1 MLSQFK
7 NYFSVSKKEWNGMVI
22 MVILILLVL
31 AAPYFFQQFRKDRT
45 VDPHVLDKD
54 LALLDNTS
62 RNALSHPQKAPAGT
76 IIELNTADTSHLM
89 ELEGIGSAFAR
100 RIVSYRQRLGGFYR
114 KDQLLEV
121 FGLDS
126 EQFNGLQ
133 QQVTVD
139 TSRIHKLNIN
149 KVSFDELRRFP
160 YLSYKQ
166 MNALIRFREQHGEYE
181 TLADLSQIAIMNKA
195 TLQKIKPYITYK

>member
-7 NYFSVSKKEWNGMVI
+7 NYFSVSKKEWNGIVI
-22 MVILILLVL
+22 LVILILLVL
-31 AAPYFFQQFRKDRT
+31 AAPYIFQHFRKDRT

-62 RNALSHPQKAPAGT
+62 RNALSHPKKAPGGT

-114 KDQLLEV
+114 KEQLLEV
-121 FGLDS
+121 LGIDT
-126 EQFNGLQ
+126 EAFNALQ
-133 QQVTVD
+133 PQVFVD
-139 TSRIHKLNIN
+139 TSRIHKININ
-149 KVSFDELRRFP
+149 KVSFDDLRRFP

-195 TLQKIKPYITYK
+195 TLQKIKPYISYK

>member
-1 MLSQFK
+1 
-7 NYFSVSKKEWNGMVI
+7 MVI

-62 RNALSHPQKAPAGT
+62 RKALSHPQKAPKGT
-76 IIELNTADTSHLM
+76 VIELNTADTSHLM
-89 ELEGIGSAFAR
+89 ELEGIGPAFAR
-100 RIVSYRQRLGGFYR
+100 RIVNYRQRLGGFYR
-114 KDQLLEV
+114 KEQLLEV
-121 FGLDS
+121 FGLDT
-126 EQFNGLQ
+126 EQYNDLQ

-149 KVSFDELRRFP
+149 QVSFDELRRFP

-166 MNALIRFREQHGEYE
+166 MNTLIRFREQHGEYE
-181 TLADLSQIAIMNKA
+181 TLADLSQIAIINKA